1 VAKWRG
7 KAGVRI
13 GRVGWVEDEE
23 EGEEKQQEVED
34 DFGDLSLIG

>member
-1 VAKWRG
+1 M
-7 KAGVRI
+7 RI